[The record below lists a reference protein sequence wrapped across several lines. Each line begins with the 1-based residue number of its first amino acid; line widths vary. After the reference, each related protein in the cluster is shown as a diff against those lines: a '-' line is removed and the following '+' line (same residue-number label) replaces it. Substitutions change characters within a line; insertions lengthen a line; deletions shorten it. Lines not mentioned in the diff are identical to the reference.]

1 MTKDNLLLN
10 IYGEAY
16 GEKLDTFT
24 EVYAVRSNELLYD
37 TPTRNPEFYAVH
49 QRVKLGDYLF
59 NETMILLDA
68 ETFDGGVF
76 GIDVDLSCRGW
87 NVKDIDITIRELTV
101 KAVDADDDEVYYL
114 VEYERVGLTD
124 EGKAVLYYGHPVKV
138 A

>member
-1 MTKDNLLLN
+1 MTKELLLN
-10 IYGEAY
+10 INGDAY

-37 TPTRNPEFYAVH
+37 DPTRNPEFYAIH
-49 QRVKLGDYLF
+49 QCVRLDGCMY

-76 GIDVDLSCRGW
+76 GIDTHLNCLGW
-87 NVKDIDITIRELTV
+87 SFKDIDITIRELVV
-101 KAVDADDDEVYYL
+101 KAVDADDDGVFDS
-114 VEYERVGLTD
+114 VEYVRVGLTD
-124 EGKAVLYYGHPVKV
+124 ESKAVLHYGRTTKV